1 MSFDL
6 PLRYAELASRAASS
20 TSTAAGK
27 TLAWSN
33 LQRLR
38 HALEEMIG
46 PPDLGESSSVSC
58 TYWQLSEP
66 FEQVGYRLM
75 QCIAPYVLGDR
86 EVTLNVDADAIRCY
100 IILLDLG
107 CAKIL
112 YDNDRPLLQNLGN
125 TVMARALLT
134 KITRMKCTVN

>member
-1 MSFDL
+1 MSFDR

-20 TSTAAGK
+20 TSTTAEK

-38 HALEEMIG
+38 HALEEMMG
-46 PPDLGESSSVSC
+46 PPEDDESSEELVVTAANAATS
-58 TYWQLSEP
+58 TSEP

-86 EVTLNVDADAIRCY
+86 EVTLNVDADAVRCY
-100 IILLDLG
+100 VILLDLG
-107 CAKIL
+107 CA
-112 YDNDRPLLQNLGN
+112 
-125 TVMARALLT
+125 
-134 KITRMKCTVN
+134 